1 MNYDYISQNMRH
13 VADMNNIKHESREKD
28 IIIQNTSSSTK

>member
-28 IIIQNTSSSTK
+28 IKYWFSQGRI